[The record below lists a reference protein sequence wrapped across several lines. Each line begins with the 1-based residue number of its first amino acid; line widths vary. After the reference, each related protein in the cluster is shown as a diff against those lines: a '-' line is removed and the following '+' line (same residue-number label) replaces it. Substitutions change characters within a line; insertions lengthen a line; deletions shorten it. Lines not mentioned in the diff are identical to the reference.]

1 MIDQNKPLN
10 FQDDDEPL
18 DFEDEEFMDDKK
30 EDELYNSIT
39 KDGSSLEVTA
49 NAEQIP
55 STCTKIGLFLL
66 RGPKKACFAF
76 ADNAISLLFFI
87 LNA

>member
-10 FQDDDEPL
+10 FQDDDESM

-39 KDGSSLEVTA
+39 KDGSSVDPADDGERH
-49 NAEQIP
+49 I
-55 STCTKIGLFLL
+55 
-66 RGPKKACFAF
+66 RPK
-76 ADNAISLLFFI
+76 DGDPIEI
-87 LNA
+87 EE

>member
-10 FQDDDEPL
+10 FQDDDESM

-39 KDGSSLEVTA
+39 KDGSSVDPADDGERH
-49 NAEQIP
+49 IH
-55 STCTKIGLFLL
+55 
-66 RGPKKACFAF
+66 PK
-76 ADNAISLLFFI
+76 DGDPIEI
-87 LNA
+87 EE

>member
-10 FQDDDEPL
+10 FQDDDESM

-39 KDGSSLEVTA
+39 KDGSSVDPADDGERH
-49 NAEQIP
+49 I
-55 STCTKIGLFLL
+55 
-66 RGPKKACFAF
+66 RPK
-76 ADNAISLLFFI
+76 DGDPIEI
-87 LNA
+87 DE

>member
-18 DFEDEEFMDDKK
+18 AFEDEEFMDDKK

-39 KDGSSLEVTA
+39 KDGSSVDPADDGERH
-49 NAEQIP
+49 I
-55 STCTKIGLFLL
+55 
-66 RGPKKACFAF
+66 RPK
-76 ADNAISLLFFI
+76 DGDPIEI
-87 LNA
+87 DE